1 MVGIIFDVIIVAII
15 ALNAY
20 SCYRK
25 GLVNLAVGLIAF
37 VAALILAVILF
48 KPVSNVIIDNTKF
61 DENIESFIVDNFSAQ
76 TPDGEQVQVQYV
88 SVWSYLEKY
97 IGEAMGE
104 TQNQLVA
111 DTAKTLS
118 VKVINLITFI
128 GIFTIVRV
136 ALFALTFIADAITS
150 LPILKQIDDVGG
162 ILYGLVKALIIVY
175 VALAILFFVVG
186 LTANETISTAIES
199 SFVTKFFYN
208 NNILLNLIF

>member
-1 MVGIIFDVIIVAII
+1 MGIILDVIIVAII
-15 ALNAY
+15 ALNVY

-61 DENIESFIVDNFSAQ
+61 DESIENFIIDNFSAQ

-97 IGEAMGE
+97 IGEAIGE
-104 TQNQLVA
+104 TQNELVA

-150 LPILKQIDDVGG
+150 LPILKQIDDLGG
-162 ILYGLVKALIIVY
+162 IIYGLVKALIIVY
-175 VALAILFFVVG
+175 VALSILFFVVG